1 MKKFRRFAITAIA
14 LSLFAA
20 GPAQAQWVFLGK
32 KAIGAIRQMTSSP
45 KDGQA
50 AGYDSASVL
59 LDASAEGVYR
69 KAVEIIGTSP
79 TYHLTKQDD
88 QALTLEF
95 TDGKMI
101 AGLQVN
107 SFDKQLSQLLIVS
120 NAPAENAGSSLVVN
134 GVLRICKEVEI
145 HCEAAPTNSP

>member
-1 MKKFRRFAITAIA
+1 MKKIRRLAITAIA
-14 LSLFAA
+14 LSLFAVA
-20 GPAQAQWVFLGK
+20 PAQAQWVFLGK

-45 KDGQA
+45 KEGQGT
-50 AGYDSASVL
+50 GYDSATVL

-69 KAVEIIGTSP
+69 KAVEIIGTNP
-79 TYHLTKQDD
+79 NYRLTKQDD

-95 TDGKMI
+95 TDGKMV

-120 NAPAENAGSSLVVN
+120 NAPAETAGSSLVVN
-134 GVLRICKEVEI
+134 GVLRICKEIGI